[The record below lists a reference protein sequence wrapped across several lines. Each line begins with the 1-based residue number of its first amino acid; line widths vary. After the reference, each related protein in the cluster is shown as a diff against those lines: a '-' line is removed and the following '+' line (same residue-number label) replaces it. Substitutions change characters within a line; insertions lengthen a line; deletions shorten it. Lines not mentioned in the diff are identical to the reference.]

1 MAPVVNWSALLVCLV
16 TSSPAIAQ
24 QAMDPPLTRVRSW
37 TLADRDLITSHER
50 PPAYRMRIEMGVVS
64 GTMDRAL
71 ASSEEIQ
78 HAVTDISGRLGGMH
92 ETFEHTHQGI
102 AEIHYSATALGS
114 TARALKCGLS
124 VFRT

>member
-1 MAPVVNWSALLVCLV
+1 
-16 TSSPAIAQ
+16 
-24 QAMDPPLTRVRSW
+24 
-37 TLADRDLITSHER
+37 
-50 PPAYRMRIEMGVVS
+50 
-64 GTMDRAL
+64 MDRAL

-102 AEIHYSATALGS
+102 AQIHTSATALGT
-114 TARALKCGLS
+114 TARALKGRLS